1 MNHPTTREPNPGG
14 VRSTLD
20 GAGCLRDRAR
30 VLLLTMPPRFI
41 ARQLSHPT
49 GFVGQLMARLMNRT
63 NAKMNA
69 FAVRQLE
76 LSPLDR
82 VLEIGF
88 GGGVT
93 LPTLIAGA
101 AFVGGVDR
109 SRDVVGRAKAR
120 FSEAVHAGRA
130 DFREG
135 SVEALPF
142 EAASFGKVCTVNT
155 VYFWS
160 SLDTGFA
167 EIHRVLSP
175 GGRLVI
181 GFLPKDRM
189 DRMGMPTD
197 IFTSRTPDD
206 VIAALAKAGFQGMRV
221 ERPEPTTPWNVIVAS
236 R

>member
-1 MNHPTTREPNPGG
+1 
-14 VRSTLD
+14 
-20 GAGCLRDRAR
+20 
-30 VLLLTMPPRFI
+30 
-41 ARQLSHPT
+41 
-49 GFVGQLMARLMNRT
+49 MNRH
-63 NAKMNA
+63 NAKLNA

-76 LSPLDR
+76 LTLSDR

-93 LPTLIAGA
+93 LPSLIADA

-109 SRDVVGRAKAR
+109 SKEMVRRAKAR
-120 FSEAVHAGRA
+120 FAETVSAGRA

-135 SVEALPF
+135 NVEKLPF
-142 EAASFGKVCTVNT
+142 EASSFGKVCTVNT

-160 SLDTGFA
+160 SLDAGFA

-175 GGRLVI
+175 GGRLVV
-181 GFLPKDRM
+181 GFLPKERM
-189 DRMGMPTD
+189 ERMRMPTD

-206 VIAALAKAGFQGMRV
+206 VIAALKKAGFTDVRV
-221 ERPEPTTPWNVIVAS
+221 ERPEPTTPWNVMVAT